1 MVIFLTFRR
10 DMCLSFHLDG
20 FSKSFWKSNET
31 LADFLCLSDGAADA
45 ILAHL
50 FVFGEKEKEDY
61 ILVD

>member
-1 MVIFLTFRR
+1 
-10 DMCLSFHLDG
+10 MCLSFHLDG
-20 FSKSFWKSNET
+20 FSKSCWKSNET

-50 FVFGEKEKEDY
+50 FVFGKKEKEDC